1 MFYYKTYNNNC
12 IIRYRFGPLELGSL
26 PCGRVLVC
34 NATQTAA
41 LTNLMVSSER
51 TQSSVFSGEEGTGG
65 GEGGGRDWEEGGTR
79 QTWNKDEGK
88 IRGERGVPETGSRWR
103 REPDRRWLYLIA
115 QKLFNK
121 HRWNVGWTSR
131 GGRLYQDECVREDR
145 VSHGACPTATCV
157 SGTWMKTIFLTCM
170 WKAN

>member
-51 TQSSVFSGEEGTGG
+51 TQSSVLSGEEGTGG

-103 REPDRRWLYLIA
+103 RETDRR
-115 QKLFNK
+115 
-121 HRWNVGWTSR
+121 
-131 GGRLYQDECVREDR
+131 
-145 VSHGACPTATCV
+145 
-157 SGTWMKTIFLTCM
+157 
-170 WKAN
+170 